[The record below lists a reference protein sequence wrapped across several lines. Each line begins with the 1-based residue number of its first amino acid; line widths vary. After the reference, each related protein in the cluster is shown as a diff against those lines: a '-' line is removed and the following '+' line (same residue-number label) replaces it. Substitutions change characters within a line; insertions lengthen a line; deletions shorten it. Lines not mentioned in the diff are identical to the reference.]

1 MGRIFPDLKST
12 SAVHEAHAIV
22 QLRLMRLPLSAAP
35 RRFAMHPRKRLWIKS
50 ATVAGIATGVLLEL
64 AGLAFNPTPAKA
76 GRVLPVS

>member
-1 MGRIFPDLKST
+1 
-12 SAVHEAHAIV
+12 
-22 QLRLMRLPLSAAP
+22 
-35 RRFAMHPRKRLWIKS
+35 MHPRKRLWIKS